1 MTIAMYERLA
11 KVQNDWTVILQTE
24 DDGIQVYLE
33 SAKQELGFAEFYF
46 LSYDGNYITPG
57 GETGYLGLQDGD
69 LLGVMPRPVYILHL
83 EDAFLQDDIEA

>member
-1 MTIAMYERLA
+1 MTKAMYERLA

-24 DDGIQVYLE
+24 DDGIQAYHFNTRE
-33 SAKQELGFAEFYF
+33 RAFNFADNF
-46 LSYDGNYITPG
+46 
-57 GETGYLGLQDGD
+57 QDED